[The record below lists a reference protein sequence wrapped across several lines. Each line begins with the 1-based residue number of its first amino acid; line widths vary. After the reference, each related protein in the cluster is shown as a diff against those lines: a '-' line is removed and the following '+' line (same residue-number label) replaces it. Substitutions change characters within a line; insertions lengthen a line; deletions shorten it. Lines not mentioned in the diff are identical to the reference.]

1 MPNFMLIRE
10 YLGVS
15 GPETRKIAKIANFNP
30 LLMLVKSV
38 GFMWVIG
45 LEKLLTFGAIG
56 WKNL

>member
-1 MPNFMLIRE
+1 MLIRE